1 MRLIK
6 RVEKFKLVHWRKLF
20 VRERREIIPDVT
32 SLRVSS
38 ERARGIRFDFR
49 QWITP
54 VVRKKIV
61 FQKIGRHHC
70 GAEPCFSFA
79 GVRIDVCCRLL
90 AGMTSRA
97 AFGKNFFSARH
108 YSDIRGDVSLSTRR
122 IAEMERLKPA
132 KKCGDICQALF
143 GRPPENG
150 MLARISN
157 LERFLR
163 REPDQPVV
171 PC

>member
-1 MRLIK
+1 
-6 RVEKFKLVHWRKLF
+6 
-20 VRERREIIPDVT
+20 
-32 SLRVSS
+32 
-38 ERARGIRFDFR
+38 
-49 QWITP
+49 
-54 VVRKKIV
+54 
-61 FQKIGRHHC
+61 
-70 GAEPCFSFA
+70 
-79 GVRIDVCCRLL
+79 
-90 AGMTSRA
+90 MTSRA

-108 YSDIRGDVSLSTRR
+108 YRDIRGDVSLSTRR
-122 IAEMERLKPA
+122 IAETERLKPA

-171 PC
+171 PCQPILRKHSDVYVNANGCAGNTDGIGAVLQNVWHRHLFFFSG